1 MQRLE
6 MLTCAE
12 NIICSRGRAVCLFST
27 LSYLTFIRLSIF
39 PSYLNITMSIR
50 LLIEQ
55 ITILWV
61 FIFLVRTRGIIRC
74 TVYFDPLDYYHYF
87 AKPLIRVLLKDQRHV
102 RVHAILRVQKEQ
114 ICYFCLYPYARMI
127 KIRNHAFKMPERTH
141 SPSPFKIILDI
152 NIEYYDTE
160 WPESPN

>member
-1 MQRLE
+1 

-27 LSYLTFIRLSIF
+27 LSYLTFIHLNIF

-55 ITILWV
+55 IDILWV

-87 AKPLIRVLLKDQRHV
+87 AKPLIRALKDQRHV
-102 RVHAILRVQKEQ
+102 SVHAILRVHNEQ

-127 KIRNHAFKMPERTH
+127 KLEIMRSNCQNAPT
-141 SPSPFKIILDI
+141 PF
-152 NIEYYDTE
+152 
-160 WPESPN
+160 